1 MEGDG
6 LGTAVLDPPCVHQGG
21 SLPTPLHL
29 GRLVVDPLV
38 VLAPMAGITNAAF
51 PTLCAESGAGLQV
64 AEMTTARGV
73 ADRDSKIGRGA
84 HPSPM
89 DYPLTVV

>member
-6 LGTAVLDPPCVHQGG
+6 LGTAVLGPLCLHPGG

-29 GRLVVDPLV
+29 GRFVVDPLV

-51 PTLCAESGAGLQV
+51 PTLCAESGAGL
-64 AEMTTARGV
+64 
-73 ADRDSKIGRGA
+73 
-84 HPSPM
+84 
-89 DYPLTVV
+89 